1 MSTNET
7 LNRWN
12 HKKWPHQIN
21 PATED
26 NKTIAIGDM
35 DAAPMTPEEITAD
48 ILAMDKETSA
58 EIIMGMIHEIVHV
71 YGLLGESHDEINAM
85 KDDIR
90 HMRTELD
97 LLKGGA
103 LEVVRKSE
111 EAAREMAIAR
121 EKYAPVVKR
130 LREEGLS
137 WNQIAEMTGINR
149 STIRQWVK

>member
-26 NKTIAIGDM
+26 ENTIAFGDM
-35 DAAPMTPEEITAD
+35 DSDPMTPEEITAD
-48 ILAMDKETSA
+48 ILAMDKTTAA
-58 EIIMGMIHEIVHV
+58 EIIMGMIREIVCC
-71 YGLLGESHDEINAM
+71 YNRLGEASAEIGE
-85 KDDIR
+85 
-90 HMRTELD
+90 MREEKRRVRAELD

-103 LEVVRKSE
+103 IEAVRKSE
-111 EAAREMAIAR
+111 EAAREMAVAR
-121 EKYAPVVKR
+121 AKYAPVIKR
-130 LREEGLS
+130 LREDGLS

-149 STIRQWVK
+149 STIRLWAK

>member
-1 MSTNET
+1 MNET

-26 NKTIAIGDM
+26 DNTIAFGDM
-35 DAAPMTPEEITAD
+35 DADPMTPEEISAD
-48 ILAMDKETSA
+48 ILAMDKSTAA
-58 EIIMGMIHEIVHV
+58 EIIMGLVSELARC
-71 YGLLGESHDEINAM
+71 YGRLGNALDKM
-85 KDDIR
+85 DDLEEEMEQ
-90 HMRTELD
+90 MRNELD

-103 LEVVRKSE
+103 LEAVRKSE
-111 EAAREMAIAR
+111 EAAREMTIAR

-149 STIRQWVK
+149 STIRQWAK

>member
-21 PATED
+21 RATED
-26 NKTIAIGDM
+26 DNTIAFGDM
-35 DAAPMTPEEITAD
+35 DADPMTPEQIAADVLSMDRHTASEIIVALINEITGSYNELNDLYA
-48 ILAMDKETSA
+48 
-58 EIIMGMIHEIVHV
+58 
-71 YGLLGESHDEINAM
+71 
-85 KDDIR
+85 
-90 HMRTELD
+90 ELD

-103 LEVVRKSE
+103 IAAVRKSE

-121 EKYAPVVKR
+121 EKYMPVVKR
-130 LREEGLS
+130 LRAEGLS

-149 STIRQWVK
+149 STIRQWAK